1 MSRLRVTLA
10 SGDDR
15 ETIYRLRHAVFAGEL
30 GQHSVNEE
38 GRLWDGLDDFNEYV
52 VVRQGGEIAGFIS
65 LTPPGRNGYSIDKYF
80 ARKDLP
86 FAIDEGL
93 WEVRLLT
100 VPVRHRGRA
109 LAFLL
114 MYAAFRLAESRGG
127 TRIVATGRQELLGF
141 YRKAGLQP
149 LGTRVQAGR
158 VTYELMT
165 ASVSELR
172 ASAVRF
178 TPLLRK
184 LRGILDW
191 ELGIPYQEEETGL

>member
-1 MSRLRVTLA
+1 MSRFRVALA

-15 ETIYRLRHAVFAGEL
+15 ETIYRLRHAVYAGEL

-38 GRLWDGLDDFNEYV
+38 GRLRDALDDFNEYV
-52 VVRQGGEIAGFIS
+52 VVRRGEEIAGFVS
-65 LTPPGRNGYSIDKYF
+65 LTPPGRSGYSVDKYF
-80 ARKDLP
+80 AREDLP

-100 VPVRHRGRA
+100 VPARHRGHA

-114 MYAAFRLAESRGG
+114 MYAAFRLAASRGG
-127 TRIVATGRQELLGF
+127 TRIVATGRQELLGM
-141 YRKAGLQP
+141 YRRAGLHP
-149 LGTRVQAGR
+149 LGARVQAGR

-165 ASVSELR
+165 ASVSGLR

-178 TPLLRK
+178 APLLQK
-184 LRGILDW
+184 LRGSLDW
-191 ELGIPYQEEETGL
+191 ELGIPFQEGGT